1 MLQHTYISAHYFIGR
16 PAECLAKIKFKAT
29 KQYHGNKKQTMI
41 NIFTEPSNEI
51 RKDVTFLIQF
61 FEESKHVRGPYL
73 YSSRPELFCKK
84 SVLENSAKFTW
95 KHLRQSLFFNKVV
108 SFQLSA
114 LAHVFP
120 CEFCEII

>member
-16 PAECLAKIKFKAT
+16 PAECSAKIKFKAT
-29 KQYHGNKKQTMI
+29 KQYHGNKKHTMI

-95 KHLRQSLFFNKVV
+95 KDLRQSLFFNKIV
-108 SFQLSA
+108 SF
-114 LAHVFP
+114 
-120 CEFCEII
+120 